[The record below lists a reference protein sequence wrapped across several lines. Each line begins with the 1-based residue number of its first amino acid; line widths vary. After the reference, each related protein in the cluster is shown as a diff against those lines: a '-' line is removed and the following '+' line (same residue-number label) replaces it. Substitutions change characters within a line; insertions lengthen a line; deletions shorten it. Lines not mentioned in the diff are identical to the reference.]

1 MNAGQGPVCGIDF
14 GTTRSGLSLA
24 YPGQSAP
31 ARVGSASGS
40 PIPSVVAIDRLTD
53 RVRPFSEAARYRE
66 SLADTDLVIRSVKL
80 DLEAGRE
87 WRTERR
93 AWTATDIVTEIL
105 RELRRRAD
113 EVVGGNL
120 PVSVPA
126 VVATP
131 VGFAREGRT
140 ALRDAARRAGFE
152 VLAFVPESTAGLLGA
167 PARYRRA
174 RHVVVADWGGGTLDV
189 SALERTPFGIAER
202 YTDSWRVGG
211 DAIDQRIAE
220 WVADRAGVSLLSL
233 PARDRDN
240 ILAWSEE
247 GKRRLTEM
255 ESFTLKPG
263 LADGR
268 YLAVPLGR
276 ADLRAM
282 IAPVIAEAIGVVRRT
297 VTQAG
302 LAAEEVGAYVFI
314 GGSAQLVGFRQ
325 AVDEDP
331 QIAGRAVFPDEPDW
345 LVADGTAALAKSG
358 TGYVA
363 AEGLGLLMSNGGV
376 HPIIRPGED
385 VRDLEHRV
393 RVGLV
398 EDVGEAQIP
407 LVTFPAYADTRGV
420 WRGRP
425 DRFTVRECLGVPVLG
440 FAGEAI
446 DLRVR
451 MSRDTMLSAEAESV
465 QCKRPVHCALPSLA
479 LAYPLP
485 L

>member
-1 MNAGQGPVCGIDF
+1 MSAGLGPVCGIDF

-24 YPGQSAP
+24 YPGQSTLT
-31 ARVGSASGS
+31 RVGAAGGS
-40 PIPSVVAIDRLTD
+40 PMPSVVAVDRLTD

-93 AWTATDIVTEIL
+93 TWTATDVVTEIL
-105 RELRRRAD
+105 QELRRRAD
-113 EVVGGNL
+113 DLFVNL
-120 PVSVPA
+120 PEMVPA

-131 VGFAREGRT
+131 VGFSREGRT
-140 ALRDAARRAGFE
+140 ALRDAASRAGFE

-189 SALERTPFGIAER
+189 SALERTSFGVAER
-202 YTDSWRVGG
+202 YTDSWRVAG

-220 WVADRAGVSLLSL
+220 WVADQAGLSVGSLS
-233 PARDRDN
+233 ARDRDQ

-247 GKRRLTEM
+247 GKRRLTDV
-255 ESFTLKPG
+255 ESYTLRPA

-268 YLAVPLGR
+268 ALAVPLRR
-276 ADLRAM
+276 ADLRTLV
-282 IAPVIAEAIGVVRRT
+282 APVITEALAVIRST
-297 VTQAG
+297 VGRAG
-302 LAAEEVGAYVFI
+302 LSADEVGAYVFI
-314 GGSAQLVGFRQ
+314 SGSAQLIGFRQ

-331 QIAGRAVFPDEPDW
+331 QIAGRAVFPEEPDW
-345 LVADGTAALAKSG
+345 LVADGTALLAKSG

-363 AEGLGLLMSNGGV
+363 AEGLGLLMSDGRV
-376 HPIIRPGED
+376 HPIIRPGDD
-385 VRDLEHRV
+385 VRDLTRTV

-398 EDVGEAQIP
+398 EDVHEAQIP
-407 LVTFPAYADTRGV
+407 LVTFEAYADSLGV

-425 DRFTVRECLGVPVLG
+425 DRFTVCECLGVPVLG

-446 DLRVR
+446 DVRVHV
-451 MSRDTMLSAEAESV
+451 SRDTVLIAQAESV
-465 QCKRPVHCALPSLA
+465 QCRRPVRCVLAPLA

-485 L
+485 V